1 MQLDLVDQKIKLSLS
16 VMAKTDDAL
25 LTRENVMNK
34 SIFLAFAVIVALG
47 LWMTSGAYLNADE
60 STVDEPQSKPL
71 ELMKVSVIHSKA
83 KNVQRYVT
91 VQGQVEA
98 NRSVDL
104 KVEVDGRVSKIGVE
118 EGSRVN
124 KGDSL
129 ITLSADYRLKQ
140 LAKAKAVLRQKNSDY
155 AASKKLKKRGLLAE
169 NRLIAD
175 QAAVQ
180 IARADLATIQ
190 HEVDSAKVMAPFS
203 GVLNSRA
210 VEMGDYLQ
218 KGDSVGT
225 LIDDA
230 MLKVTGQVP
239 QQNVGDLQLNQAVE
253 VNLSNGLSAFGN
265 LAFISA
271 VADNV
276 TRSYRVEVHLDNTK
290 RSRLIGLTASLK
302 LPLGNESGHLLPS
315 SVLGL
320 STSGELEI
328 KALNSQN
335 KVRTEAVSIIRTD
348 KQGFWLR
355 GLEPSITVITQGKDF
370 VSEQDIVDPVIE
382 DVEVTQEKIQS
393 IDNPQLPAKE

>member
-34 SIFLAFAVIVALG
+34 SFFLAFAVIVALG

-355 GLEPSITVITQGKDF
+355 GLEPGITVITQGKDF